1 MTFAIYSALRTE
13 YVRNATRIPTPLP
26 FSDPYQSSP
35 AFVVIW
41 SHPYATCKGEFVMVL
56 DNEAI
61 IALGFLVS
69 ILVVT
74 GGLLYFVLTRMK
86 R

>member
-1 MTFAIYSALRTE
+1 
-13 YVRNATRIPTPLP
+13 
-26 FSDPYQSSP
+26 
-35 AFVVIW
+35 
-41 SHPYATCKGEFVMVL
+41 MVL
-56 DNEAI
+56 DTEAF

-74 GGLLYFVLTRMK
+74 GGLLYFVLTRLK

>member
-1 MTFAIYSALRTE
+1 
-13 YVRNATRIPTPLP
+13 
-26 FSDPYQSSP
+26 
-35 AFVVIW
+35 
-41 SHPYATCKGEFVMVL
+41 MVL
-56 DNEAI
+56 DNDAV

-74 GGLLYFVLTRMK
+74 AGLGFFVATRLK

>member
-1 MTFAIYSALRTE
+1 MPRLLLLRCKLIHIKA
-13 YVRNATRIPTPLP
+13 NAGNVW
-26 FSDPYQSSP
+26 YGP
-35 AFVVIW
+35 ATIKRVPRV
-41 SHPYATCKGEFVMVL
+41 GENTMVL

-74 GGLLYFVLTRMK
+74 GGLLYFVVAKLK